1 MRLSFPTTVA
11 RCAARPAS
19 FSASTATPTPAGVSR
34 SREVGRCALALAAT
48 LALTLA
54 GCTGSSA
61 ADLGPVG
68 GDFLVLRTEPQNN
81 GRLFLND
88 PISLDFSTPVDLSTA
103 NLNTIAFQVFDASG
117 NPVPE
122 QPAGHFRLGRSPG
135 DAEVGRRLEFVPRF
149 PTNNAYTDGGFRPGR
164 RYSVQLVGGSDR
176 GDVLKDSRG
185 KALSAPATFAFA
197 TADGT
202 TPGELFRDTRP
213 GGPRR
218 LQPSGFSVTPV
229 DAQGLVP
236 LNKAGQ
242 SMVQVVLRFD
252 QPLNPHSANVPVDV
266 SPDPLARP
274 GQRGRIFLEYADPDP
289 ELGSNA
295 WIPAV
300 VELTRNDLTGSEVRL
315 FPIGVLPNNADIR
328 VMVAAS
334 LEDMAGE
341 SNTGETSFDDEFATF
356 RTQQAFDPQFD
367 GIVAAF
373 DATSDQIDLGA
384 PFLEPVAD
392 IGAGFVKAAFNFA
405 GTAPTLDYEPTSADV
420 ILNTAFTQIQPKGAP
435 PFVVSGGVFRFNSV
449 RIPRGVTV
457 RGTGPNPMIWQ
468 ATRNFVVEG
477 TIHVDGGLGERV
489 NSLGSANSPSGGG
502 IGTCGG
508 GNGGRGSPNTAGPS
522 LRGEDG
528 YGPGQA
534 PSGGGRGGAIGV
546 GRCNRG
552 SGGGGGSYAT
562 QGDPYYPL
570 QSSGTS
576 FVQQNGEGG
585 YGCSGGSGAPE
596 RSLQGGAA
604 GPLAFID
611 ARLDNN
617 FWGSGVDLSRQI
629 RITGEVDQ
637 PRAGAGGGGGGDLSK
652 TGPWIGHAKGG
663 GGGGGAGVLII
674 QALDTIEI
682 RASGIVSAVGGDGGG
697 GEQSASNT
705 EGAGGGGGSGGMVV
719 LMAGN
724 RIIIDQHGGRYA
736 AAAGERDYSFAVSA
750 DGGIGSQGDF
760 GGPRIAGKYPP
771 LGVATQMDQ
780 NPAGGFG
787 GMGLVQLMAPPGD
800 NQSDQTNTV
809 LDDRIIIRRGG
820 VEVTGQEKI
829 DTIAWRGFINA
840 SGRWVDD
847 DGNDT
852 YAADPT
858 TEGDEGDIRPAPV
871 LLPSPISHFSRVR
884 SKWLDTGSSVRRPF
898 AVSGG
903 GGPRT
908 INESGAFRAGPTYE
922 FAGTNPGGTAARD
935 AWAGYLDYTPSGLG
949 IALVGD
955 VVVPPTGIATFASDA
970 TFQGT
975 PSYRVSLAQAVLGAD
990 GDRYAQYQAQLVD
1003 AASQLVGEYRILA
1016 HDDRT
1021 LELSP
1026 DQGPLPVDL
1035 AGLRLQVLA
1044 KFVRVRTSDAPGL
1057 GRTYSVSVPTGG
1069 VRTMPVANVRL
1080 GFAFHKDPTNPDLDP
1095 ATRPGIDLNRKPARL
1110 GTFLYDLAD
1119 PAVQEDVRTF
1129 LGGSAAGTGPGA
1141 PFVMWDVLFNTRFSE
1156 DEVNNTAA
1164 GNALS
1169 PSSPRPEV
1177 TTLVLPYRF

>member
-1 MRLSFPTTVA
+1 MQNSSHLLSA
-11 RCAARPAS
+11 RAS
-19 FSASTATPTPAGVSR
+19 SR
-34 SREVGRCALALAAT
+34 SPRTVLSRWLARGALGLSAT

-54 GCTGSSA
+54 GCSGSSA
-61 ADLGPVG
+61 AGLGSGG

-88 PISLDFSTPVDLSTA
+88 PISLDFSTAVDLSTA

-117 NPVPE
+117 NPLSE
-122 QPAGHFRLGRSPG
+122 QPAGQFRLGRSPG

-164 RYSVQLVGGSDR
+164 RYSVQLVGGSAR

-185 KALSAPATFAFA
+185 KALSAPATFTFL

-202 TPGELFRDTRP
+202 TPAELFRDTRP

-229 DAQGLVP
+229 DTQGNVT

-266 SPDPLARP
+266 TPDPLARP
-274 GQRGRIFLEYADPDP
+274 GQRGRIYLEYADPDP

-300 VELTRNDLTGSEVRL
+300 VELTVNDLTGSEVRL

-334 LEDMAGE
+334 LEDMSGE
-341 SNTGETSFDDEFATF
+341 SNTGETSFQDEFATF
-356 RTQQAFDPQFD
+356 RTQQAFNPQFD
-367 GIVAAF
+367 GIVGAF
-373 DATSDQIDLGA
+373 DGSSDQIDLQA

-392 IGAGFVKAAFNFA
+392 VGAGFVKAAFNFD
-405 GTAPTLDYEPTSADV
+405 GTATTLDYEPTSKDV
-420 ILNTAFTQIQPKGAP
+420 ILNTSFTQIQPKGAP
-435 PFVVSGGVFRFNSV
+435 PFNVSGGVFRFNNV
-449 RIPRGVTV
+449 RIPRGVAV

-468 ATRNFVVEG
+468 VTGNFVIEG
-477 TIHVDGGLGERV
+477 TVQVDGGLGERV
-489 NSLGSANSPSGGG
+489 NTLASANFPSGGG
-502 IGTCGG
+502 VGNCGG
-508 GNGGRGSPNTAGPS
+508 GNGGRGSPNVTGRS
-522 LRGEDG
+522 LVGEDG
-528 YGPGQA
+528 FGPGQA
-534 PSGGGRGGAIGV
+534 PSGGGRGGAIARGAC
-546 GRCNRG
+546 GRG
-552 SGGGGGSYAT
+552 SGGGGGSYST
-562 QGDPYYPL
+562 QGDPYYHW
-570 QSSGTS
+570 SSTGTS
-576 FVQQNGEGG
+576 FVQQIGEGG
-585 YGCSGGSGAPE
+585 YGCNGGSGTAT

-604 GPLAFID
+604 GPLVFID

-617 FWGSGVDLSRQI
+617 FWGSGVDLSRQV
-629 RITGEVDQ
+629 RITGELDQ
-637 PRAGAGGGGGGDLSK
+637 PRPGAGGGGGGDRS
-652 TGPWIGHAKGG
+652 TGGSNWITDGKGG
-663 GGGGGAGVLII
+663 GGGGGGGVLII

-682 RASGIVSAVGGDGGG
+682 RESGIVSALGGDGGG
-697 GEQSASNT
+697 GEQAGGNNK
-705 EGAGGGGGSGGMVV
+705 GAGGGGGSGGMVV

-724 RIIIDQHGGRYA
+724 QIIIDQHGGRYA
-736 AAAGERDYSFAVSA
+736 GATIEERDYTFAVSA
-750 DGGIGSQGDF
+750 DGGIGTQGDF
-760 GGPRIAGKYPP
+760 GGPKISGKYPP
-771 LGVATQMDQ
+771 LQAGPTEMDK
-780 NPAGGFG
+780 NPSGGFG

-800 NQSDQTNTV
+800 NAADGTNTV
-809 LDDRIIIRRGG
+809 LDDRIVIRSGG
-820 VEVTGQEKI
+820 VEVTGQDKI
-829 DTIAWRGFINA
+829 DYIAWRGFINA
-840 SGRWVDD
+840 AGRWVDD

-852 YAADPT
+852 YAAEAV

-898 AVSGG
+898 SVSGG

-908 INESGAFRAGPTYE
+908 INESGVFQAGPTYG
-922 FAGTNPGGTAARD
+922 FAGTNPGGTTARD
-935 AWAGYLDYTPSGLG
+935 AWAGYLDYTQAGLG

-955 VVVPPTGIATFASDA
+955 VVVAPTTISSVTSDA
-970 TFQGT
+970 TFQGA
-975 PSYRVSLAQAVLGAD
+975 PSYRIALTQGALGAD
-990 GDRYAQYQAQLVD
+990 QDRYAQYQAQLID
-1003 AASQLVGEYRILA
+1003 AANQQLGEYRILA
-1016 HDDRT
+1016 HDERT

-1035 AGLRLQVLA
+1035 GGLRVRVVA
-1044 KFVRVRTSDAPGL
+1044 KFVRVRTNGAPGL
-1057 GRTYSVSVPTGG
+1057 GPTYSVPVLTGG
-1069 VRTMPVANVRL
+1069 VRTMPTANVRV
-1080 GFAFHKDPTNPDLDP
+1080 GFAFHKDPTSPDFDP
-1095 ATRPGIDLNRKPARL
+1095 ADPTRDLNRLPAEL

-1119 PAVQEDVRTF
+1119 ATVQEQVRTF
-1129 LGGSAAGTGPGA
+1129 AGGPTTGMGPGA

-1164 GNALS
+1164 GNLLS